1 MSNIGFLV
9 LGGLAL
15 ILLSRGVPQVGAI
28 RPKTNQNVV
37 GGSISRSKL
46 TEAPDATMS
55 SGITRG
61 EIRGI
66 ISPPPEVQVKA
77 AVEKINAFVET
88 PVNKVIPQA
97 VIQGIPS
104 LPVLPPSTFEQ
115 EATLVIAGTRAFP
128 PCPDGY
134 VSHFDYATRRQFC
147 IRESEYGV

>member
-1 MSNIGFLV
+1 MSNIGLLV

-97 VIQGIPS
+97 VSPADKRLAQQS
-104 LPVLPPSTFEQ
+104 QEQ
-115 EATLVIAGTRAFP
+115 KTLLEKIRMRILKT
-128 PCPDGY
+128 
-134 VSHFDYATRRQFC
+134 VS
-147 IRESEYGV
+147 